1 MKEIK
6 LEWNVLDYDFNK
18 KEIVQKNIFYESFIL
33 DLKNKIEMGKI
44 ENYSQLASFIDSWAK
59 YKYWSK
65 AEYEI
70 LVGNIFDENTNN
82 FKKIDIYYQIKLNF
96 HNIVD
101 YVNEK
106 LEINFERS
114 DLNV

>member
-18 KEIVQKNIFYESFIL
+18 KEIVKKNIFCESFIF
-33 DLKNKIEMGKI
+33 DLKNKIKI
-44 ENYSQLASFIDSWAK
+44 GEIKNYLQLACFIDSWAK
-59 YKYWSK
+59 YRYWLK

-70 LVGNIFDENTNN
+70 LVGNIFEENTNN

-96 HNIVD
+96 YNIVD

>member
-6 LEWNVLDYDFNK
+6 LEWNVLNYDFNK

-33 DLKNKIEMGKI
+33 DLKNKIEIGEIK
-44 ENYSQLASFIDSWAK
+44 NYSQLASFIDSWAK
-59 YKYWSK
+59 YRYWSK

-70 LVGNIFDENTNN
+70 LVGNIFEENTNN

-96 HNIVD
+96 YNIVD